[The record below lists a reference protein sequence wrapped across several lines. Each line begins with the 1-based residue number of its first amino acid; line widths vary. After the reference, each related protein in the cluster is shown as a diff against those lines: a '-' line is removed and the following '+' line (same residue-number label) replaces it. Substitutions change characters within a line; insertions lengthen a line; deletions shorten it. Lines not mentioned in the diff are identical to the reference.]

1 MRIPRH
7 LAIIMDG
14 NGRWAQQR
22 QLPRVAGHQ
31 KGVETVQDIVAEAN
45 RLGIKYL
52 TLYAFSSKNWG
63 RPDAEVDALMGLLGT
78 FLQSQLGTMRDKS
91 IRLNVIGE
99 VDRLPAD
106 THAILRDC
114 LAATAELKGMVLT
127 LALSYGSRNEIVRA
141 ARNLAEQVA
150 EGRLSPQ
157 AIDESIVTAALDTAG
172 VPDPE
177 LLIRT
182 SGEMRISNFL
192 LWQIAYTELV
202 FSDLLWPDFS
212 ADELV
217 KALEIFSSRQRR
229 FGLTGDQLATD
240 AGVPGEDSH

>member
-31 KGVETVQDIVAEAN
+31 KGVETVQDIVAESN
-45 RLGIKYL
+45 RLGIRYL
-52 TLYAFSSKNWG
+52 TLYAFSSENWG

-114 LAATAELKGMVLT
+114 LDATAELDGMVLT

-150 EGRLSPQ
+150 DGSLSPRE
-157 AIDESIVTAALDTAG
+157 IDESIIAGALDTAG
-172 VPDPE
+172 MPDPE

-202 FSDLLWPDFS
+202 FSDLLWPDFT
-212 ADELV
+212 AEELV

-240 AGVPGEDSH
+240 AGANGEDSH